1 MYRNIILVM
10 VLVLIGTF
18 ACQNKVDICQNKV
31 DITAEEEAIKAVTQ
45 QQNDAWR
52 NRSLESEQAVWAN
65 EPYVLRIIGSSGN
78 RTVGWD
84 SLSTWYKSFF
94 EQNPTGPSN
103 ENVTFSNYHV
113 RVYDNAAWAVY
124 DVHWEWTN
132 EEGETESWDS
142 WQIRFLEK
150 KECQWKIVLQQSRA
164 YPSVEEE

>member
-18 ACQNKVDICQNKV
+18 ACQKKV
-31 DITAEEEAIKAVTQ
+31 DITAEEEAIKAATQ
-45 QQNDAWR
+45 QQYDAWR

-65 EPYVLRIIGSSGN
+65 EPYVLRIYGSSGN

-94 EQNPTGPSN
+94 EQNPTVPSN
-103 ENVTFSNYHV
+103 VNVTFSNYHV

-124 DVHWEWTN
+124 DQHVEWTN
-132 EEGETESWDS
+132 EEGETGSSDS

-150 KECQWKIVLQQSRA
+150 KENQWKIVLQQGHA